1 MTIFSSISQI
11 WRDFAE
17 AWRELF
23 TIEPALEVRFWL
35 EDADDDERDVEARER
50 ERIELAIMTAHFH
63 F

>member
-1 MTIFSSISQI
+1 MTIFSSIFQI

-23 TIEPALEVRFWL
+23 TIEPALEAQVWL
-35 EDADDDERDVEARER
+35 EYGEDDPRDAEARER
-50 ERIELAIMTAHFH
+50 ERVELAIMTAHFH